1 MRPSVG
7 LAAQAVL
14 AQPHVG
20 IKNLFVFGDSYTS
33 TGFNTSG
40 PQPSLSDPLGNPV
53 LGQGTSTNGNNW
65 VGYTAAVYNTS
76 LLLAYDLAVYG
87 ATIDN
92 NIVSAVPHDLVYQVE
107 TDFRERYCKDD
118 ENPQEWNSE
127 DTLFAIWI
135 GINDIH
141 FSYERDDTDEVL
153 TYLFQRHLQLAE
165 TMYNCGARRFL
176 LINVPPLS
184 RTPTYLK
191 KDEWHRNA
199 HQVMVEKFNNRLAL
213 EKRKFEKRFPD
224 SSTSLYDSW
233 SFFTEILNHPTGY
246 GFDADTSCIGNGCL
260 WWDSYHPTSA
270 VHSLLAQDLQQVI
283 PS

>member
-20 IKNLFVFGDSYTS
+20 IKNLFVLSVTNCSDPVCSMCNRLADLRKWLCSGDSYTS

-53 LGQGTSTNGNNW
+53 LGQGTSTNGLNW

-107 TDFRERYCKDD
+107 TDFRERYCKGD

-135 GINDIH
+135 GINECVCLSTWTSIH
-141 FSYERDDTDEVL
+141 
-153 TYLFQRHLQLAE
+153 QPLA
-165 TMYNCGARRFL
+165 NP
-176 LINVPPLS
+176 N
-184 RTPTYLK
+184 
-191 KDEWHRNA
+191 
-199 HQVMVEKFNNRLAL
+199 
-213 EKRKFEKRFPD
+213 
-224 SSTSLYDSW
+224 
-233 SFFTEILNHPTGY
+233 
-246 GFDADTSCIGNGCL
+246 
-260 WWDSYHPTSA
+260 
-270 VHSLLAQDLQQVI
+270 
-283 PS
+283 